1 MDDIEIIKSAL
12 MTFGASGY
20 VPIPPDHFK
29 SFEIEVT
36 RSTLCSLEKF
46 YMGRSYGISRLK
58 STSKYNVELNDTA
71 AYYVQHLANSM
82 SGRWSYEVKHKVGT
96 NSKTIIL
103 TIYVE
108 NEADELNYR
117 FTL

>member
-29 SFEIEVT
+29 SFELEIT
-36 RSTLCSLEKF
+36 RPKKCSLEHF
-46 YMGRSYGISRLK
+46 YVGKSFGVSYGRGYNSLE
-58 STSKYNVELNDTA
+58 SKDTA
-71 AYYVQHLANSM
+71 FYHIQHLANSM
-82 SGRWSYEVKHKVGT
+82 SGRWSYEVKHKKGT